1 MDNQNRGG
9 APGGPEHGDSRQSHR
24 DRKREHKQQQERMK
38 ASAPDEQ
45 TSKPQSSHQTGKLPL
60 PD

>member
-1 MDNQNRGG
+1 MENQNRGG
-9 APGGPEHGDSRQSHR
+9 APGSPEHSDSRQSHR

-38 ASAPDEQ
+38 ASAADEQ
-45 TSKPQSSHQTGKLPL
+45 IGKPQSSRPTGKLPL